1 MKTTDQNKRYL
12 LPVALAAVLP
22 VAVWAQ
28 SGVTLPGGDLGQNYI
43 TSAVMT
49 QPVSSGAVTSQNAV
63 IRTDY
68 FDGLGRPLQAV
79 AWRAAGNKDL
89 ADFRQ
94 YNERG
99 KLCRSWLPTATV
111 SGDGSF
117 TPLSE
122 LENHYA
128 SRYPDASV
136 YYSTAAYE
144 ATPAADVSETRAPG
158 AWQSADGERTK
169 HLVSGG
175 TGYLAAMWLYVGSD
189 GAMVKSGNRQAGEL
203 LVTEVTDEDG
213 KKTLEFTDKDGHTVL
228 HRSVLG
234 GAEYADTYM
243 VYDIYGNLC
252 YVLPPM
258 ASFHIQSMSDGTI
271 SDNNEWLSK
280 YCYLYKWDHRNRMT
294 EKRLPGCEPVYL
306 VYDKCDQ
313 LVYSQDGKQR
323 SKNLWTLSTY
333 DVLGRIAYT
342 AQVSDTR
349 TVDQLRQAMASV
361 SPRVSFSASGTV
373 FGYSGTGNATGDDI
387 LSVNY
392 YDSYDFLSNFA
403 ATGDSLAYQAMSGY
417 DEKYV
422 ADVPSLSARGMLTG
436 TATRVLGDTTMLV
449 RSLYYDHHGNVI
461 QSHETNALGGA
472 EHTYSHLTFTGKPLQ
487 VMQVHT
493 TADTTLTDVYSY
505 TYDNMERLLTA
516 SVAHDGGTAVQL
528 AANTYDE
535 LGRLAS
541 RQLGGTAAGLS
552 EYAYNVRGWTTAISN
567 PNFSQTLHYQDEFT
581 GATPCYNGNISAM
594 EWQARDAMMAAAP
607 TRHHYSY
614 SYDGLNRLTAA
625 SHGTTD
631 AATWSGHLAVPA
643 HCPRN
648 YSCSYQYD
656 SNGNLTALTRK
667 GVSQVTTAGTTTVWQ
682 YGTIDDLSLTYDGNR
697 LKKVAD
703 QCADL
708 TYEGAM
714 DFSDGANRATEYT
727 YDANGNMTSDANKGI
742 SRITYNVLNLPQ
754 EVTFADGHIIRYR
767 YAADGRKLR
776 TDYVLSNYTVIDNPG
791 GPSILH
797 SGGAQPMG
805 GGTFTPGDGLPDPEN
820 QLETTL
826 MVRNYCGN
834 HIYRDG
840 ALERIMGDYGYM
852 DGTGNYHY
860 FIKDYLGNV
869 RAVIDQQGTLEEVNN
884 YYPYGALLG
893 GGTVGG
899 NQGVQPYKYGTKE
912 LDRQNGLDWYDSQA
926 RMYDPVL
933 GRTPTMD
940 PKAEDYAS
948 ISPYAWCAG
957 NPIFRVD
964 LKGENFYSVNPTG
977 YFTLLK
983 ETEDQT
989 DRIFASDGTIVN
1001 YNNYIDVSKSFFASE
1016 KSEEIMTS
1024 STARGTEEVVVY
1036 VYNSDDARNAYNFLI
1051 DNTEVE
1057 WSYAD
1062 SSKGQFLGTTHSY
1075 GQDSSQSYMA
1085 KLIHKKGGEATEFR
1099 HSHPNMTLTLSE
1111 SDVSVAGE
1119 ILRMHP
1125 NTNFFVDCP
1134 ITKESRQ
1141 YNSSSEF
1148 NTLREITIT
1157 PTNTI
1162 LKIR

>member
-1 MKTTDQNKRYL
+1 
-12 LPVALAAVLP
+12 
-22 VAVWAQ
+22 
-28 SGVTLPGGDLGQNYI
+28 
-43 TSAVMT
+43 
-49 QPVSSGAVTSQNAV
+49 
-63 IRTDY
+63 
-68 FDGLGRPLQAV
+68 
-79 AWRAAGNKDL
+79 
-89 ADFRQ
+89 
-94 YNERG
+94 
-99 KLCRSWLPTATV
+99 
-111 SGDGSF
+111 
-117 TPLSE
+117 
-122 LENHYA
+122 
-128 SRYPDASV
+128 
-136 YYSTAAYE
+136 
-144 ATPAADVSETRAPG
+144 
-158 AWQSADGERTK
+158 
-169 HLVSGG
+169 
-175 TGYLAAMWLYVGSD
+175 
-189 GAMVKSGNRQAGEL
+189 
-203 LVTEVTDEDG
+203 
-213 KKTLEFTDKDGHTVL
+213 
-228 HRSVLG
+228 
-234 GAEYADTYM
+234 
-243 VYDIYGNLC
+243 
-252 YVLPPM
+252 
-258 ASFHIQSMSDGTI
+258 
-271 SDNNEWLSK
+271 
-280 YCYLYKWDHRNRMT
+280 
-294 EKRLPGCEPVYL
+294 
-306 VYDKCDQ
+306 
-313 LVYSQDGKQR
+313 
-323 SKNLWTLSTY
+323 
-333 DVLGRIAYT
+333 
-342 AQVSDTR
+342 
-349 TVDQLRQAMASV
+349 
-361 SPRVSFSASGTV
+361 
-373 FGYSGTGNATGDDI
+373 
-387 LSVNY
+387 
-392 YDSYDFLSNFA
+392 
-403 ATGDSLAYQAMSGY
+403 MSGY

-933 GRTPTMD
+933 GRTPTLD
-940 PKAEDYAS
+940 PKAEDYAP
-948 ISPYAWCAG
+948 ITPYAWCAG
-957 NPIFRVD
+957 NPVLFIDPDGNKLQLLDNYKDGAMYIGKIAATSYGRVVLD
-964 LKGENFYSVNPTG
+964 RLIGEPYRTYRAKTS
-977 YFTLLK
+977 YFTLSAKFDPNDNLTFYYPK
-983 ETEDQT
+983 NVSMWSIFT
-989 DRIFASDGTIVN
+989 DYVEMTPFTSFSHEAFHAYDFSIGNLNYVN
-1001 YNNYIDVSKSFFASE
+1001 TNEQHDIGEERAVSFENYIRQSHGLDLRKYYSGMKTNREHNYFQFSATETISDFQLLHSSSSRTYGFSYLKTTKQNDSQKE
-1016 KSEEIMTS
+1016 KS
-1024 STARGTEEVVVY
+1024 
-1036 VYNSDDARNAYNFLI
+1036 
-1051 DNTEVE
+1051 
-1057 WSYAD
+1057 
-1062 SSKGQFLGTTHSY
+1062 
-1075 GQDSSQSYMA
+1075 
-1085 KLIHKKGGEATEFR
+1085 
-1099 HSHPNMTLTLSE
+1099 
-1111 SDVSVAGE
+1111 
-1119 ILRMHP
+1119 
-1125 NTNFFVDCP
+1125 
-1134 ITKESRQ
+1134 ITKKMYIIVRFDQSGYVT
-1141 YNSSSEF
+1141 YNIYDNAKEF
-1148 NTLREITIT
+1148 FNAIS
-1157 PTNTI
+1157 N
-1162 LKIR
+1162 K